1 MADVGQNVCP
11 VGVEMPLERELVPG
25 GELPAGALARDR
37 ERTCGLLLNPDGG
50 RAIVVLEDVLDV
62 AGPVA
67 APRADPVK
75 ALGVAAGE
83 VVKLQLAVPR
93 DLESVADGS
102 HLHRGEHG
110 FDGLEVLAR
119 QLEALVPERVLARPD
134 LLPLLPG
141 MNTVFFAQSPFDHF
155 VNGGRRAWHIGV
167 AHGRVGDDH
176 LVAAVGMG
184 EEVID
189 PLFLHEPAGEVEV
202 GLAVLD
208 AVVTWFVGPQELV
221 VDAQAGED
229 LLEDVGHGDL
239 LEDPALGLPG
249 QQPELGDDL
258 RLVAGEERSP
268 HG

>member
-1 MADVGQNVCP
+1 
-11 VGVEMPLERELVPG
+11 
-25 GELPAGALARDR
+25 
-37 ERTCGLLLNPDGG
+37 
-50 RAIVVLEDVLDV
+50 
-62 AGPVA
+62 
-67 APRADPVK
+67 
-75 ALGVAAGE
+75 
-83 VVKLQLAVPR
+83 
-93 DLESVADGS
+93 
-102 HLHRGEHG
+102 
-110 FDGLEVLAR
+110 
-119 QLEALVPERVLARPD
+119 
-134 LLPLLPG
+134 
-141 MNTVFFAQSPFDHF
+141 MNTVFLAQSPFDHF

-208 AVVTWFVGPQELV
+208 AVVAWFVGPLELV
-221 VDAQAGED
+221 VDAQASED
-229 LLEDVGHGDL
+229 LLEDVGNGDL

-258 RLVAGEERSP
+258 RLVAGEERAP